1 MIRYDTVYNSQ
12 VTNQVPVD
20 CVGYFSDGDTQSEV
34 SLGLNYLQTN
44 TQPKAGTYTSNV
56 VFDIYLA

>member
-1 MIRYDTVYNSQ
+1 M
-12 VTNQVPVD
+12 PVD

-34 SLGLNYLQTN
+34 SFGLDYLQTD